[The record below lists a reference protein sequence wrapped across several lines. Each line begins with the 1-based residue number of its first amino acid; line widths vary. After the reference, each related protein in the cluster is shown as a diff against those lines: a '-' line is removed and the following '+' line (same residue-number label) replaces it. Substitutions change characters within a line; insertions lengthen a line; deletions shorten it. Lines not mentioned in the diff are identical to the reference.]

1 MKNLQHSKQRA
12 TGPAPKAPEAA
23 DRGVAGGRDG
33 ARGARWGG
41 APVSMTTALAGWGG
55 TSGVGE
61 PAGMAYRVAA
71 LQIAV
76 LVAKGR
82 DVDLHGRCGA
92 APLLAPQ
99 HRAVRPASRCPP
111 GARARTAQ
119 GARPGPGS
127 AARGQR
133 ARAAWGSA
141 GPRHWAF
148 RAARISWAREAGLA
162 GRSLHRR
169 VCAATRGAA
178 TRVSP
183 ALRAPDLRGAHPRV
197 GASGGRKMMAFEI
210 LPGWGWLRLSC

>member
-1 MKNLQHSKQRA
+1 MGGGWSPGGALGRGSRLHD
-12 TGPAPKAPEAA
+12 
-23 DRGVAGGRDG
+23 DRAGG
-33 ARGARWGG
+33 
-41 APVSMTTALAGWGG
+41 VVGG

-61 PAGMAYRVAA
+61 PAGTAYRVAA

-148 RAARISWAREAGLA
+148 RAARINWAREAGLA

-178 TRVSP
+178 TQVSP
-183 ALRAPDLRGAHPRV
+183 ALRAPDLRGATREWEPV
-197 GASGGRKMMAFEI
+197 EDGK
-210 LPGWGWLRLSC
+210 

>member
-1 MKNLQHSKQRA
+1 MEEGGGWSPGGALGRGSRLHD
-12 TGPAPKAPEAA
+12 
-23 DRGVAGGRDG
+23 DRAGG
-33 ARGARWGG
+33 
-41 APVSMTTALAGWGG
+41 VVGG

-61 PAGMAYRVAA
+61 PAGTAYRVAA

-127 AARGQR
+127 AARG
-133 ARAAWGSA
+133 AAGAGGVGLGGAEALGLQGGADQLGPGGGACGPESVPAGVRGHAGRRHPGLSCPAGSGSA
-141 GPRHWAF
+141 GR
-148 RAARISWAREAGLA
+148 
-162 GRSLHRR
+162 
-169 VCAATRGAA
+169 
-178 TRVSP
+178 
-183 ALRAPDLRGAHPRV
+183 HPRV
-197 GASGGRKMMAFEI
+197 GASGGRKMIAFEI
-210 LPGWGWLRLSC
+210 VPGWGWLRLSC